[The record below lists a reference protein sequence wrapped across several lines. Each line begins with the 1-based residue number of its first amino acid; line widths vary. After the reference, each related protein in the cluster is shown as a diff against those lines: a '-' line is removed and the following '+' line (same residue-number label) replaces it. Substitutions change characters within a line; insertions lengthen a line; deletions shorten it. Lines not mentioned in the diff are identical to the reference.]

1 MAKFYYR
8 TINGLKKAI
17 NRRLAVDYSIDRDN
31 NSSIIFLKSKR
42 DKIVVKVLLSNILP
56 RIDSYTIEERR
67 NRFDNVVTVIN
78 VILLNEP
85 APPIPSE
92 ILQYYKKKN

>member
-1 MAKFYYR
+1 MANFYYR

-31 NSSIIFLKSKR
+31 NSSIIFLESKR

-67 NRFDNVVTVIN
+67 NRFDNFVTVIN
-78 VILLNEP
+78 VARLNKP
-85 APPIPSE
+85 APPIPTE
-92 ILQYYKKKN
+92 FLTPYQNE